1 MTDYLSQQKQRKTTQ
16 QWIDHIANS
25 ELPAITSTVVML
37 DKFSNDD
44 KSSLPKLS
52 EAILHDQG
60 LSSCLLKVANNTHHF
75 GVNKVT
81 TVSRAAVVLGISAV
95 KNICL
100 TAKLVESL
108 LQNKNLDINV
118 YNRLTQLMANSFY
131 SGMLAKMMTPQYN
144 DDTQEEVYLA
154 AMLYRIGETAFWS
167 TGGEAVQQLI
177 QHTNMQDKDFA
188 EFCKQEIGCNFNEL
202 SRGLASTWNLS
213 DILLK
218 ALDDPTTRTDEVK
231 IIYFA
236 DQLSSAIAS
245 PKSSFEQFNKLLE
258 NIAAIMKINVRQL
271 KVRIEQ
277 TRELSQ
283 QLLASYGADKLQEL
297 IKPLPSAGEFGKP
310 VLPKIEQA
318 SKEKI
323 VLEMFMNLTQLT
335 THSKNLNEY
344 IQTVIQGSVLAF
356 GFERCSFLMLTDDKS
371 TVKLRFSHD
380 IHGNSEP
387 SNIAINLTRSN
398 NVMEKSLKHK
408 LPLLINNYQDKQWHD
423 LITRELSEFINE
435 GALAIAPVKISDK
448 AIGVICAQTFQDKR
462 KIPDDDFQQLCSLT
476 EHLNMCLTMIMIR

>member
-1 MTDYLSQQKQRKTTQ
+1 MSDYLTQQAQRRTTQ

-52 EAILHDQG
+52 EAILHDQA

-108 LQNKNLDINV
+108 LQSNSVDIKV
-118 YNRLTQLMANSFY
+118 YNRLMQLMANSFY
-131 SGMLAKMMTPQYN
+131 SGMLAKMMMPGYAE
-144 DDTQEEVYLA
+144 DTQEEVYLA

-167 TGGEAVQQLI
+167 AGGEVAQQLVEHI
-177 QHTNMQDKDFA
+177 DMPDKDFA
-188 EFCKQEIGCNFNEL
+188 EFCKQEIGCNFSEL
-202 SRGLASTWNLS
+202 SRGLANTWNLS

-231 IIYFA
+231 VIYFA

-245 PKSSFEQFNKLLE
+245 PKGSLEEFNKLLD
-258 NIAAIMKINVRQL
+258 NIAAIMKINSKQL
-271 KVRIEQ
+271 KVRIDK

-283 QLLASYGADKLQEL
+283 ELLASYGADKLQDL
-297 IKPLPSAGEFGKP
+297 IKPIPSAGEFGKQQI
-310 VLPKIEQA
+310 PKSEQA

-323 VLEMFMNLTQLT
+323 VLEIFMTLTQLT

-344 IQTVIQGSVLAF
+344 IQTVVQGSVLAF

-371 TVKLRFSHD
+371 SVKLRFSH
-380 IHGNSEP
+380 GAQANNESLTT
-387 SNIAINLTRSN
+387 INLTRSS
-398 NVMEKSLKHK
+398 NVLLKSLKNK
-408 LPLLINNYQDKQWHD
+408 LPLLINNFQDKQWQD
-423 LITRELSEFINE
+423 LITQELTAFINN
-435 GALAIAPVKISDK
+435 GALAIAPVTIADK
-448 AIGVICAQTFQDKR
+448 PIGIICAQHFTDKR
-462 KIPDDDFQQLCSLT
+462 KISDEDFQQLCSLT
-476 EHLNMCLTMIMIR
+476 DHLNMCLKMIMIR